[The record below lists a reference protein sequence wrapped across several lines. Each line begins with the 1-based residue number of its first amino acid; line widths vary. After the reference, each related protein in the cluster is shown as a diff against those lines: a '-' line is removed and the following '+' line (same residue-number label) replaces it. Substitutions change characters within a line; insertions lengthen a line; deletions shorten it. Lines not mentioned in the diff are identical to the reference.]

1 MRATKPQPG
10 KDSGGPAHSHASDN
24 SLRRV
29 ALPYPDFMPAR
40 GSRPRLHR
48 LLDPAQAHRRRQ
60 AAPPTALA
68 RRSASARAISTRSR
82 PRRASILSTLPPT
95 SSSLLLPHSPW
106 SRLDACAI
114 SSGAR
119 DERAGHHSPDRREG
133 RRQRHRCVPKDLI
146 RMRED
151 GKTPSQRPLAA
162 IPMRRTPPP
171 TAGTSTSQSTRVPG
185 PVRRADQD
193 GRADSHPCNRR
204 LRFVPVNVGDSIVI
218 RIRRRA
224 RLDRRERAGHAAHHV
239 LSVRRHRPNPR

>member
-1 MRATKPQPG
+1 MTRSPASDPSKWGMAQADIMRATKPQPG

-119 DERAGHHSPDRREG
+119 DGEQDITPQTVAKVGA
-133 RRQRHRCVPKDLI
+133 KDTVVSQ
-146 RMRED
+146 
-151 GKTPSQRPLAA
+151 KTLLGCEKTVKHLAK
-162 IPMRRTPPP
+162 
-171 TAGTSTSQSTRVPG
+171 
-185 PVRRADQD
+185 D
-193 GRADSHPCNRR
+193 H
-204 LRFVPVNVGDSIVI
+204 
-218 RIRRRA
+218 
-224 RLDRRERAGHAAHHV
+224 
-239 LSVRRHRPNPR
+239 

>member
-1 MRATKPQPG
+1 MTRSPASDPSKWGMAQADIMRATKPQPG

-82 PRRASILSTLPPT
+82 
-95 SSSLLLPHSPW
+95 
-106 SRLDACAI
+106 
-114 SSGAR
+114 
-119 DERAGHHSPDRREG
+119 HHSPDRREG

-151 GKTPSQRPLAA
+151 CKTPSQRPLTA
-162 IPMRRTPPP
+162 IPMRRTPVSPR
-171 TAGTSTSQSTRVPG
+171 QC
-185 PVRRADQD
+185 
-193 GRADSHPCNRR
+193 SHPRR
-204 LRFVPVNVGDSIVI
+204 PARTCQWSRKAAPD
-218 RIRRRA
+218 IRRCQ
-224 RLDRRERAGHAAHHV
+224 
-239 LSVRRHRPNPR
+239 